1 VSALRGTGLRELVE
15 DLQEMLAQGTAPI
28 GLDMP
33 VITNARHRRAL
44 ERALE
49 EVEQFAAARRDR
61 GLPATIAAVHLR
73 SAAGALEELIGGVDV
88 EDILTRVFSAFCVG
102 K

>member
-1 VSALRGTGLRELVE
+1 
-15 DLQEMLAQGTAPI
+15 
-28 GLDMP
+28 
-33 VITNARHRRAL
+33 
-44 ERALE
+44 
-49 EVEQFAAARRDR
+49 VEQFAAARRDR
-61 GLPATIAAVHLR
+61 SLPATIAAVHLR